1 MCWQSVC
8 VGPGKAVRVSYSPS
22 PPTVQGIP
30 FPRTTCLTEVNHPA
44 NTMHLPC
51 SGLTTP
57 SRCIHFS
64 WKLAA
69 GSTGR
74 GEKESGSSIPLFPSL
89 CLFPQSLMFINGLQN
104 ICIFRKSI
112 SLVRVFFFQMCW
124 HLPRGYTTEESV
136 SPSLS
141 HCYLL
146 IDP

>member
-1 MCWQSVC
+1 MWWQSVC
-8 VGPGKAVRVSYSPS
+8 GGPGKAVRVSHSPS

-57 SRCIHFS
+57 SRCSHFS

-74 GEKESGSSIPLFPSL
+74 GERVRQQHPPISQLMSL
-89 CLFPQSLMFINGLQN
+89 PPKPHVHQWITKLCSFG
-104 ICIFRKSI
+104 KSI
-112 SLVRVFFFQMCW
+112 SLVRVFFFTDV
-124 HLPRGYTTEESV
+124 LA
-136 SPSLS
+136 PSQRL
-141 HCYLL
+141 HH
-146 IDP
+146 